1 MKARVKATGKIVK
14 VFDTG
19 NGLFEASD
27 GETYFSQGLHFIDD
41 EPDYW
46 EKLKHQYAG
55 MAMQGILA
63 NCNHQLWEKEANRAM
78 EVRVSEVKR
87 KVADINSLV
96 SSYYIMAESLDM
108 ILREMERQFKSLDKG
123 LKHRVKQRHS
133 EMMRLMQLLKTTQEK
148 FVQDY
153 ECFNGEWQKYDD
165 LRSDAAYIA
174 RIMLYISDRTFGD
187 DSGKVDR
194 EIEAYLMRKK
204 SNGMV
209 SEELINNFK
218 IK

>member
-1 MKARVKATGKIVK
+1 
-14 VFDTG
+14 
-19 NGLFEASD
+19 
-27 GETYFSQGLHFIDD
+27 
-41 EPDYW
+41 
-46 EKLKHQYAG
+46 
-55 MAMQGILA
+55 
-63 NCNHQLWEKEANRAM
+63 M
-78 EVRVSEVKR
+78 EVRASEVKR

-133 EMMRLMQLLKTTQEK
+133 EMMRLIQLLKTTQEK

-153 ECFNGEWQKYDD
+153 ECFKGEWQKYDD
-165 LRSDAAYIA
+165 LRCDAAYIA